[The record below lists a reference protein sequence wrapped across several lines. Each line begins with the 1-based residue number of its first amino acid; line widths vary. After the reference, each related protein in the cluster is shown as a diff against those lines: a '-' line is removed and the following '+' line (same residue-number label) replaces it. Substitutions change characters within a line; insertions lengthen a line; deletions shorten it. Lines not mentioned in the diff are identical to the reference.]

1 MQYQDLGYKD
11 HEHYLGYQLGRVI
24 FMLLHPRGSI
34 IITDLAML
42 IGKYDRFVISGK
54 RLNLYENA
62 EVNKSMKNINE
73 DIYALNVE
81 FNQYYNM
88 FVVLTK

>member
-1 MQYQDLGYKD
+1 MQHKNLGYQD
-11 HEHYLGYQLGRVI
+11 HEHYLSYQLRRVI
-24 FMLLHPRGSI
+24 FSVLLASGSI